1 MSMEKMGI
9 IPKNL
14 EKCDTPTREA
24 CMYDKYTLKPWRGR
38 SRKTPHKPLKVTKP
52 GKIVSVDHIVS
63 PTTGLVAQMTD
74 ILTTNRYRY
83 ATVFV
88 DQFSIYSYMHLQNT
102 ASDKD
107 TLEGKHD
114 FEMMAASHGI
124 IIKQ

>member
-1 MSMEKMGI
+1 MDQ
-9 IPKNL
+9 L
-14 EKCDTPTREA
+14 
-24 CMYDKYTLKPWRGR
+24 
-38 SRKTPHKPLKVTKP
+38 
-52 GKIVSVDHIVS
+52 VS
-63 PTTGLVAQMTD
+63 PNPGLLSYMTG
-74 ILTTNRYRY
+74 ILATKGYNQ